1 MLLQEIR
8 HAVRLLAR
16 TPGFTAI
23 AVLSLTIGIGTN
35 AALFSF
41 QDAIFWRPLPVRDP
55 AAVVT
60 VTTEDRDGRWPN
72 ADVSYPNYRDL
83 RSASTSFEGLVAF
96 QFATVSFARS
106 RQAVR
111 ESRLGMLVSENFF
124 DVLGVTPLLG
134 RTFTADEGRVPGRDA
149 VVVLGYDFWRNT
161 LGEDRS
167 IVGRTV
173 VMNGFDFTVIGVLP
187 EQFTGMDQ
195 FIRPPFY
202 APITMTGQLNG
213 GPEEAR
219 RAAAG
224 ELLEQ
229 RQMRAVR
236 VKGRLAS
243 NVSLEAARA
252 ELTTLWNTLVQQY
265 PDANRNR
272 SIGVR
277 TEMQERRRTDPIN
290 AMLGTLMT
298 TLVGLVLVIACAN
311 VANLMLGR
319 SRARSREI
327 AIRLALGISRVRLL
341 RQLLTESVLLA
352 LAGGVLG
359 LAFAYGG
366 IRFIMSLARMQL
378 VSDLP
383 IVVEPRINGRV
394 LIVGLLA
401 TTAATLFFG
410 VAPAWQ
416 SLKTQLVTALKGSE
430 PGGMARHRTIG
441 RNVLVSAQV
450 ALSMVLLVAAGML
463 VEGFR
468 TTLNMNPG
476 FRTDHLMMM
485 SVDTSVMAYPE
496 ARTRDF
502 HRALMDRVRSL
513 PGVAAAALTSAIPLG
528 PTGQDVIVPEGYQF
542 PRGQTSVP
550 VPSAVVDDQYFA
562 TLNIGIVRGRAFTP
576 EDDDRSRRVA
586 IVNEAFVDRFWPDRD
601 PVGKRIQLTDAV
613 SGGVGRAATLEVV
626 GVARTTKYLNVGEG
640 PTPFLYQPAAQNP
653 RAAMSVFVQT
663 TSADA
668 ASLSGSLRDVVRGLD
683 ANLPVF
689 DLRPFESFYQG
700 RAIAPRLMLMR
711 VVSLLG
717 VMGLTMAL
725 IGLYG
730 LVTYSV
736 ARRTKEIGLRM
747 AVGAGKADVLRMV
760 LGQGLMLSAAGILV
774 GAIASIAVARVLTTG
789 MAGLGATNLATYFVV
804 PLALVA
810 LTLAASYLPARRA
823 AAVDPLRALKYE

>member
-1 MLLQEIR
+1 MIQEIR

-23 AVLSLTIGIGTN
+23 AVLSLAIGIGTN

-41 QDAIFWRPLPVRDP
+41 HDAIMWRPLPVRDP
-55 AAVVT
+55 ASVVT
-60 VTTEDRDGRWPN
+60 VTTEDRDDRRPN

-83 RSASTSFEGLVAF
+83 RSASTSFDGLVAF
-96 QFATVSFARS
+96 QLATVSFARS
-106 RQAVR
+106 RQANR

-134 RTFTADEGRVPGRDA
+134 RTFTPDEGRVPGRDA
-149 VVVLGYDFWRNT
+149 VVVLGYDFWKNA

-167 IVGRTV
+167 IVGRLV
-173 VMNGFDFTVIGVLP
+173 VMNGVDFTVIGVLP
-187 EQFTGMDQ
+187 EHFTGMDQ

-202 APITMTGQLNG
+202 APITMTEQLNG
-213 GPEEAR
+213 GPEDTR
-219 RAAAG
+219 RAAEGA
-224 ELLEQ
+224 LLEN
-229 RQMRAVR
+229 RHMRAVR

-243 NVSLEAARA
+243 DVSLEAARA
-252 ELTTLWNTLVQQY
+252 ELTTRWNALLRQY

-272 SIGVR
+272 SIAVR
-277 TEMQERRRTDPIN
+277 TEMQERRRADPTN
-290 AMLGTLMT
+290 AMLTTLMT
-298 TLVGLVLVIACAN
+298 ALVGLVLVIACAN

-327 AIRLALGISRVRLL
+327 AIRLALGISRVRLV

-366 IRFIMSLARMQL
+366 IRFIMSLAQMQL

-383 IVVEPRINGRV
+383 VVVEPRIDERV

-401 TTAATLFFG
+401 TTAGALFFG

-430 PGGMARHRTIG
+430 PGGMARHRTMG

-468 TTLNMNPG
+468 TTLNMDPG

-485 SVDTSVMAYPE
+485 SVDTSVVRYPE

-502 HRALMDRVRSL
+502 NRALMDRVRSL
-513 PGVAAAALTSAIPLG
+513 PGVTAATLTSSIPLG
-528 PTGQDVIVPEGYQF
+528 PTGQNLIVPEGYQF
-542 PRGQTSVP
+542 PPGQKSAS
-550 VPSAVVDDQYFA
+550 VPSATVDDRYFA
-562 TLNIGIVRGRAFTP
+562 TLNIGIVRGRAFSP
-576 EDDDRSRRVA
+576 EDDVRSRRVA
-586 IVNEAFVDRFWPDRD
+586 IVNQAFVERFWPDQD
-601 PVGKRIQLTDAV
+601 PIGKRIQVDE
-613 SGGVGRAATLEVV
+613 SGVAPVTTLEVI
-626 GVARTTKYLNVGEG
+626 GVARTTKYLNVAEA
-640 PTPFLYQPAAQNP
+640 PTPFLYRPAAQNQ
-653 RAAMSVFVQT
+653 RAAMSVLVQSS
-663 TSADA
+663 SADA
-668 ASLSGSLRDVVRGLD
+668 ASLSGPLRDVVRGLD
-683 ANLPVF
+683 ANLPVV
-689 DLRPFESFYQG
+689 DLRPFASFYQG
-700 RAIAPRLMLMR
+700 RAIAPRLMVMR

-747 AVGAGKADVLRMV
+747 AVGAGKADVLRMI
-760 LGQGLMLSAAGILV
+760 LGQGLMLSAAGIVV
-774 GAIASIAVARVLTTG
+774 GAIASVAVARVLTTA
-789 MAGLGATNLATYFVV
+789 MAGLGATNLATFVV
-804 PLALVA
+804 VPVALVT
-810 LTLAASYLPARRA
+810 LTLAASYVPARRA
-823 AAVDPLRALKYE
+823 AAVDPLQALKYE